1 MQLKATILFF
11 KKKIQKKFNLKKKK
25 VWHAWRPGQAS
36 YSPVPVTPKSFLFS
50 SLPASMTG
58 PPLPA
63 APGTLSWSLWSRSS
77 PDPPSLG
84 LVLFSCH
91 WLVCCCR
98 CTARRL
104 CSLCPWHF
112 SWLSFLLLFFLNF
125 LVVSTQKM
133 RHQDS
138 KESKPHNAL
147 RWHNRLSHKHIYRKW
162 SHVPCMIK
170 YATLLCNFRCLQY
183 YYRAPP
189 AWLLML
195 RSNSTQGERG
205 QSISSR
211 SCLATNEICARL
223 W

>member
-1 MQLKATILFF
+1 MSPLRFHFLFLGVLFFSTHATQSYDFILFF
-11 KKKIQKKFNLKKKK
+11 LNPEEVQLKKKK
-25 VWHAWRPGQAS
+25 KKMWHAWRPGQAS

-50 SLPASMTG
+50 SLPAPMTG

-125 LVVSTQKM
+125 LV
-133 RHQDS
+133 D
-138 KESKPHNAL
+138 
-147 RWHNRLSHKHIYRKW
+147 RKCGTKILK
-162 SHVPCMIK
+162 SQNLIMH
-170 YATLLCNFRCLQY
+170 
-183 YYRAPP
+183 
-189 AWLLML
+189 
-195 RSNSTQGERG
+195 
-205 QSISSR
+205 
-211 SCLATNEICARL
+211 
-223 W
+223 